1 MPSTDFFTRAAGRAC
16 FAWTTHHPTTTDIS
30 LLYARFGRMHRAS
43 KLDECNT
50 GARRSKTKRMQTPFG
65 QRRVN
70 AATTI
75 DVGHHQSSKIV
86 YLYAHPQLPQICS
99 MTMLFNHFSPT
110 VIGSD
115 LWW

>member
-16 FAWTTHHPTTTDIS
+16 FAWTTHHPTTGVDARWSTTDIS

-70 AATTI
+70 AATAI
-75 DVGHHQSSKIV
+75 DD
-86 YLYAHPQLPQICS
+86 
-99 MTMLFNHFSPT
+99 
-110 VIGSD
+110 SD
-115 LWW
+115 